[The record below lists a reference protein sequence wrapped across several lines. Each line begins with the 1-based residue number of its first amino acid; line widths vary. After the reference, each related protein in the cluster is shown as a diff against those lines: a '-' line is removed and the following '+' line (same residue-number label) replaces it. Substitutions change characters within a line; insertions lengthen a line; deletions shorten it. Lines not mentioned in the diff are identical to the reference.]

1 MNFDVS
7 RQTEELKAEH
17 SGKRRWKRVL
27 LVLSCIVVFCTTYAL
42 ILPAITMTK
51 EPVCG
56 KEEHTHTA
64 ECYSVEGGEESLEN
78 CSFVLHSHSEKCY
91 DEDGNLV
98 CGLADFAVHKH
109 TALCFDENS
118 KLLCPLAEV
127 EEHEHG
133 ESCFEETK
141 KLVCAFSENE
151 SESTEADENSKEETT
166 EKASH
171 VHSEDCYETERKLV
185 CEKEEIVL
193 HTHDESCYDK
203 DNNLVCGKLQVLE
216 HEHDESCLKKEEE
229 KKVLVCTLP
238 EHSHDEVLC
247 YPDDNGEE
255 EKYICGLGEHTHGE
269 DCYDK
274 DGNLV
279 CSIPE
284 HTHSASCLSP
294 AETTTKPEE
303 TETEPAA
310 KDESEE
316 KELSFSRDFEYE
328 DKELSLV
335 LHVKSKEELSKD
347 ASLELRELSKD
358 EKGAFETYSEK
369 NKVSESDKLI
379 SRSVVLTENGKE
391 LDLSAFSV
399 TADVKLKQTAIKPL
413 QKELSSLKDAAP
425 EADIGVVVSALGKDE
440 DEKVSELDSTL
451 VAQDEKEAELSTV
464 SLKADE
470 LVLFATPTANP
481 HYTVQYYANIPRFA
495 ESGAKAL
502 TVIDTSGKN
511 LPKNNSTV
519 KAKNMYLVET
529 DNYTNQN
536 NGNQTKLYEVATNN
550 VLTEMYSSSSYE
562 YIKAPNPSYVNKL
575 NSNASYVLKE
585 VWVLKSGKS
594 ASSTNKSDWNV
605 YGADVHFTNRAEVA
619 ASDIVYLSE
628 NSVLRFVYDCQKK
641 DYSNSATF
649 YDYNISSGLN
659 SSGRWKTGTTG
670 INQKGNYTTSINGQR
685 NWNSYADVFAFGNA
699 NCGTGM
705 ANYKFDG
712 GYINRHNTA
721 NVTVDSNTGG
731 CTFNIASRLENGKI
745 VYNDWIV
752 APKLFNDGSAE
763 GKQTY
768 ENSSLGFTRVGDSYT
783 LTSVTLNDNGEKKLS
798 NLEYFFNPSPTSSTT
813 YSHIFTNN
821 FWPMDNASRK
831 TDPVFGGYGANV
843 NYAGFKSAD
852 GLTGNWTDELGYL
865 PVSDDGKAHNSFFG
879 LQYAVSFEL
888 TEDYVGPLEYIFYGD
903 DDMWVFLDNQLV
915 CDIGGVHSSVGEYVN
930 LWDYLEKG
938 STGKHTLT
946 LFYTERG
953 ASGSTCYMNFTL
965 PSVSGID
972 IEQNSNS
979 LKVQK
984 EVVGK
989 TENEKEFDFRIRFF
1003 DNDGNEIKDD
1013 YAYTK
1018 FDSDGNEIEN
1028 DLVIHDGSNFTLRN
1042 GDYII
1047 IEYLPFG
1054 IRYTVTE
1061 ENADGYTVS
1070 SVVNGIVQSGEKAT
1084 GTILKD
1090 AVNKVLFTNTVNKV
1104 GLTLQKTDLENNP
1117 LSGAVFRLTNSAG
1130 DTVNFVNN
1138 GSGNYTVPTESSE
1151 VFKDGGLYYIAL
1163 NMDES
1168 YVIGSNGENAVI
1180 QKKTGSDLQ
1189 KMRLYVQPDGS
1200 CSFYNIGLGKWLDDD
1215 AGGLSNFTNVHF
1227 YENANMPT
1235 NETYQKWFVIL
1246 NSDGSLKIKPKLA
1259 AIGKNSAVLD
1269 MNTGTIAEN
1278 QNVQIYE
1285 DNGTNAQ
1292 KWKLV
1297 PVDSTSVSTTTD
1309 LETGDNGILTLG
1321 GMFPGTYTLTE
1332 ITSPYGYKLLT
1343 SPVTLTVGK
1352 DGSVSVSGK
1361 NSLVSV
1367 DESGD
1372 NVVLRVQNRPKDRVL
1387 TLEKRVVGSNT
1398 AEEFEF
1404 LVSYKLPGEEEQKV
1418 TVKLSNGKKTTISI
1432 PYKAEVTISEKTS
1445 DGFVV
1450 SYSSTYPIT
1459 SENGKATFEI
1469 TSDVEIIA
1477 ENTLSYEL
1485 PSTGGEALIL
1495 YASGAAVL
1503 LAVCLLSGY
1512 CLRRRRERR
1521 LD

>member
-1 MNFDVS
+1 M
-7 RQTEELKAEH
+7 
-17 SGKRRWKRVL
+17 
-27 LVLSCIVVFCTTYAL
+27 LSCIVVFCTTYAL

-56 KEEHTHTA
+56 KEEHTHTD
-64 ECYSVEGGEESLEN
+64 ECYSVEDEEESLEN
-78 CSFVLHSHSEKCY
+78 CSFVLHSHTKDCY
-91 DEDGNLV
+91 DKDGKLV
-98 CGLADFAVHKH
+98 CSRADFAVHKH
-109 TALCFDENS
+109 IALCFDENS
-118 KLLCPLAEV
+118 RLLCPLAEI
-127 EEHEHG
+127 EEHKHD

-141 KLVCAFSENE
+141 KLVCTLSEGEAE
-151 SESTEADENSKEETT
+151 SETSESEVSESSSKTEAETP
-166 EKASH
+166 H
-171 VHSEDCYETERKLV
+171 VHTEDCYETEKRLV
-185 CEKEEIVL
+185 CEKKEVVL
-193 HTHDESCYDK
+193 HTHTEDCYD
-203 DNNLVCGKLQVLE
+203 DDENLVCGKLEVLE
-216 HEHDESCLKKEEE
+216 HEHDESCLKKEEG

-238 EHSHDEVLC
+238 EHAHDEVLC

-255 EKYICGLGEHTHGE
+255 EKYICGLGEHTHDE
-269 DCYDK
+269 ECYSG
-274 DGNLV
+274 DGSLI

-284 HTHSASCLSP
+284 HTHSADCLPP
-294 AETTTKPEE
+294 AETTTLPDE
-303 TETEPAA
+303 TETTVKED
-310 KDESEE
+310 KKEEE

-328 DKELSLV
+328 DKELSLT
-335 LHVKSKEELSKD
+335 LHVKSENELSKD
-347 ASLELRELSKD
+347 TSLVVKELSKD
-358 EKGAFETYSEK
+358 EARAFESYSEE
-369 NKVSESDKLI
+369 NKVSESDRLLSKGI
-379 SRSVVLTENGKE
+379 ALTENGKK

-399 TADVKLKQTAIKPL
+399 TADVTLKQTALKPL
-413 QKELSSLKDAAP
+413 QKELSVLKDAAP
-425 EADIGVVVSALGKDE
+425 EADIGVVVSALGKGE
-440 DEKVSELDSTL
+440 DEAVTELDSTL
-451 VAQDEKEAELSTV
+451 VEKNEKSAELSSV
-464 SLKADE
+464 PLESAE
-470 LVLFATPTANP
+470 IVLFATPTANP

-495 ESGAKAL
+495 ESGEKAL

-511 LPKNNSTV
+511 IPKNNSSV
-519 KAKNMYLVET
+519 KAKKMYLVGT
-529 DNYTNQN
+529 NSYTNQN
-536 NGNQTKLYEVATNN
+536 NGNQTKLYAVATNN
-550 VLTEMYSSSSYE
+550 VLTEMYSSSAYE

-575 NSNASYVLKE
+575 SNNASYILSE

-605 YGADVHFTNRAEVA
+605 YGADAHFTNRADIA
-619 ASDIVYLSE
+619 ASDIIYLSE
-628 NSVLRFVYDCQKK
+628 NSVIRFVYDCREKE
-641 DYSNSATF
+641 YSNSATF

-659 SSGRWKTGTTG
+659 GSGRWKTGIAG
-670 INQKGNYTTSINGQR
+670 INQSGNYSTSLNGQR
-685 NWNSYADVFAFGNA
+685 RWSSYADVFAFGNA
-699 NCGTGM
+699 NTGTGM

-712 GYINRHNTA
+712 GYINRHNTFNA
-721 NVTVDSNTGG
+721 SIDSNTGG

-783 LTSVTLNDNGEKKLS
+783 LSSATLNDNGEKKLS
-798 NLEYFFNPSPTSSTT
+798 NLEYFFNPSPNTSTT
-813 YSHIFTNN
+813 HSHIFTNN

-831 TDPVFGGYGANV
+831 TDPVFGGYGVNV
-843 NYAGFKSAD
+843 PYAGFKSVD
-852 GLTGNWTDELGYL
+852 GVSGSWADELGNL
-865 PVSDDGKAHNSFFG
+865 PVSDDGRAHNSFFG

-888 TEDYVGPLEYIFYGD
+888 TEDYVGPLEYVFYGD
-903 DDMWVFLDNQLV
+903 DDMWVFLDDQLV

-938 STGKHTLT
+938 SSGKHTLT

-984 EVVGK
+984 QVVGK
-989 TENEKEFDFRIRFF
+989 AEDEKEFSFKIRFF

-1018 FDSDGNEIEN
+1018 FDADGNELEN
-1028 DLVIHDGSNFTLRN
+1028 NLIIHDGSNFTLKN

-1090 AVNKVLFTNTVNKV
+1090 AVNKVLFTNTVSKV

-1117 LSGAVFRLTNSAG
+1117 LSGAVFKLTTSSG
-1130 DTVNFVNN
+1130 DEVNFVSN

-1151 VFKDGGLYYIAL
+1151 VFKDGELYYIAL

-1168 YVIGSNGENAVI
+1168 YVIGSDNENAVI

-1189 KMRLYVQPDGS
+1189 KFKLYVQPDGS
-1200 CSFYNIGLGKWLDDD
+1200 CSFLNVGLGKWLDDD
-1215 AGGLSNFTNVHF
+1215 AGGLSNSTNVHF
-1227 YENANMPT
+1227 WANSNIPT
-1235 NETYQKWFVIL
+1235 NEPYQKWFIIL
-1246 NSDGSLKIKPKLA
+1246 NSDGTLKIKPKLA
-1259 AIGKNSAVLD
+1259 AIGKSTAVLD
-1269 MNTGTIAEN
+1269 MNTGIIAEN

-1297 PVDSTSVSTTTD
+1297 PVNSTSVSTTTE
-1309 LETGDNGILTLG
+1309 LETGENGVLTLG
-1321 GMFPGTYTLTE
+1321 SLFPGTYTLTE

-1343 SPVTLTVGK
+1343 SPVTLTVGS
-1352 DGSVSVSGK
+1352 DGSVSVDGE

-1367 DESGD
+1367 DESGES
-1372 NVVLRVQNRPKDRVL
+1372 VVLRVQNRPKDRML
-1387 TLEKRVVGSNT
+1387 TLRKKVVGSET
-1398 AEEFEF
+1398 AEKFEF
-1404 LVSYKLPGEEEQKV
+1404 NVMYKLPGENPV
-1418 TVKLSNGKKTTISI
+1418 GFRARLANGESTSLSI

-1445 DGFVV
+1445 NGFVV

-1459 SENGKATFEI
+1459 SKNGKATFEI

-1485 PSTGGEALIL
+1485 PSTGGESIL
-1495 YASGAAVL
+1495 LYTSGTAAVL
-1503 LAVCLLSGY
+1503 LAACLLLGY
-1512 CLRRRRERR
+1512 RLRRRRERR